1 MLHLIAEERWREGGR
16 VIDIIIIIIIIII
29 IATGAQ
35 NIFPVSL
42 ASLAAL

>member
-16 VIDIIIIIIIIII
+16 VMDIIIII

-35 NIFPVSL
+35 NILLVSL